1 MTYMPNANWDN
12 LCFVLVGTTHPGNIG
27 AAARA
32 MKSMG
37 IRRLAL
43 VQPKHFPCAEATAMA
58 SGADDLLAEAEVWS
72 SLSDALRD
80 YTTVVATSARQRR
93 IDWPAMNPRRCA
105 EEIARLATQQR
116 VAIVFGR
123 EHSGL
128 TNDELEYCNAMV
140 RIPTVSDFSSLN
152 LAAAVQIL
160 AYEMY
165 LAGLKRAEVHARSP
179 AAVKTPPASTEAML
193 QFYAHL
199 QQTMTDVGFF
209 DPQKPRRLMRRLR
222 RLFNRTGLDGDEIQI
237 LRGFLAAVQGRRL
250 KDPLETRSERKP

>member
-1 MTYMPNANWDN
+1 MPNPNWDN

-37 IRRLAL
+37 MRHLAL
-43 VQPKHFPCAEATAMA
+43 VQPKRFPCAAATAMA
-58 SGADDLLAEAEVWS
+58 SGADDLLAQAEVWN
-72 SLSDALRD
+72 SLADALRD
-80 YTTVVATSARQRR
+80 CTTVFATSARQRH
-93 IDWPAMNPRRCA
+93 IDWPEMDPRHCA
-105 EEIARLATQQR
+105 TEVARLATQQR

-128 TNDELEYCNAMV
+128 SNDELEYCNAMV
-140 RIPTVSDFSSLN
+140 RIPTVPGFSSLN

-160 AYEMY
+160 AYEIY
-165 LAGLKRAEVHARSP
+165 VAGVVPEGVNDPPP
-179 AAVKTPPASTEAML
+179 AVVQTPRASTEAMV

-199 QQTMTDVGFF
+199 QQTMTDIGFY

-222 RLFNRTGLDGDEIQI
+222 RLFNRAGVDRDEVQI
-237 LRGFLAAVQGRRL
+237 LRGFLAAVQRKIKVADRL
-250 KDPLETRSERKP
+250 RSSP

>member
-12 LCFVLVGTTHPGNIG
+12 VCFILVGTTHPGNIG

-37 IRRLAL
+37 IRRLVL

-58 SGADDLLAEAEVWS
+58 SGADDVLADAEVWS
-72 SLSDALRD
+72 SLPDALRD
-80 YTTVVATSARQRR
+80 YAMVVGTSARQRR
-93 IDWPAMNPRRCA
+93 IDWPTMDPRHCA
-105 EEIARLATQQR
+105 TEIARLATQQR

-128 TNDELEYCNAMV
+128 SNDELEYCNATV
-140 RIPTVSDFSSLN
+140 RIPTVPGFSSLN

-160 AYEMY
+160 AYEIY
-165 LAGLKRAEVHARSP
+165 LAGLVRAKVHERSP
-179 AAVKTPPASTEAML
+179 VLLKTPRASTEAML

-209 DPQKPRRLMRRLR
+209 DPQKPRRLMRRVR
-222 RLFNRTGLDGDEIQI
+222 RLFNRAALDADEVQI
-237 LRGFLAAVQGRRL
+237 LRGFLAAVQGL
-250 KDPLETRSERKP
+250 KVGSGSTGGHFG

>member
-1 MTYMPNANWDN
+1 MPNANWDN

-37 IRRLAL
+37 LRRLAL

-58 SGADDLLAEAEVWS
+58 SGADDLLAEAEIWS
-72 SLSDALRD
+72 SLADALRD

-93 IDWPAMNPRRCA
+93 IDWPEMDPRHCA
-105 EEIARLATQQR
+105 REVARLATQQR
-116 VAIVFGR
+116 VAVVFGR

-140 RIPTVSDFSSLN
+140 RIPTVSGFSSLN

-160 AYEMY
+160 AYEIY
-165 LAGLKRAEVHARSP
+165 LARGARVGVHEP
-179 AAVKTPPASTEAML
+179 PPTVVQTPRASTEAMV

-199 QQTMTDVGFF
+199 QQTMTDVGFY

-222 RLFNRTGLDGDEIQI
+222 RLFNRAGLDKDEVQI
-237 LRGFLAAVQGRRL
+237 LRGFLAAVQG
-250 KDPLETRSERKP
+250 KG

>member
-1 MTYMPNANWDN
+1 MPNANGDN

-37 IRRLAL
+37 MRRLAL

-72 SLSDALRD
+72 SLADALRD
-80 YTTVVATSARQRR
+80 CATVFATSARQRH
-93 IDWPAMNPRRCA
+93 IGWPVMDPRHCA
-105 EEIARLATQQR
+105 IEIARLATQQR
-116 VAIVFGR
+116 VAMVFGR

-128 TNDELEYCNAMV
+128 TNDELEHCSAMV
-140 RIPTVSDFSSLN
+140 RIPTVSGFSSLN

-160 AYEMY
+160 AYEIY
-165 LAGLKRAEVHARSP
+165 LARRLQVGIQPTVAQAPR
-179 AAVKTPPASTEAML
+179 ASTESMM

-199 QQTMTDVGFF
+199 QQTMTDVGFY

-222 RLFNRTGLDGDEIQI
+222 RLFNRAGLDQDEVQI
-237 LRGFLAAVQGRRL
+237 LRGFLSAVQQRKIKVSVADRL
-250 KDPLETRSERKP
+250 RSGP